1 MKKILLII
9 LMFTQYKN
17 LFAAQAVVISFR
29 APMQSEAKND
39 ASTYQVLKKGEV
51 IFVAD
56 KDLKTPSFPGFYE
69 TIDRSGR
76 TAYVKAEYLKIIYK
90 DEREYNEPISYINPK
105 TKHDSTDYRIEEP
118 IPHTYPF
125 ESREFTRM
133 NISFA
138 LGSNP
143 KSPYQYEGNINSQN
157 FSYDIGLK
165 LNYQKKLDFDQV
177 DRLYFGVFS
186 SVSSVTNKITFTNG
200 DQARENRAV
209 IRLGP
214 ILSFDFYKTNSHL
227 LNLGT
232 GFTWNLHRSSLL
244 VDAENVGEEDR
255 LFTGFSISPF
265 VQSMFAFRDVYPN
278 LDFTLGSELSFYL
291 PHKQSASGLPEF
303 SQYWNSENPSEF
315 KQNLTMQA
323 QFFMGLNFKY

>member
-1 MKKILLII
+1 MKII
-9 LMFTQYKN
+9 LAVLFFTFNFTETY
-17 LFAAQAVVISFR
+17 AAKAVVISFR

-39 ASTYQVLKKGEV
+39 ASTFQVLKKGDV

-56 KDLKTPSFPGFYE
+56 KDLKEPSFPGFYE

-76 TAYVKAEYLKIIYK
+76 TAYVKSEYLKIIYK
-90 DEREYNEPISYINPK
+90 DEREYAEPISYINPK

-133 NISFA
+133 NVSFA

-143 KSPYQYEGNINSQN
+143 KNPYQYEGNVSAQD
-157 FSYDIGLK
+157 FSYDIGLR

-177 DRLYFGVFS
+177 DRLYFGIFTS
-186 SVSSVTNKITFTNG
+186 ISSVTNEITFTNG
-200 DQARENRAV
+200 DSAKENRAI

-214 ILSFDFYKTNSHL
+214 ILSFDFYKTDSHL

-244 VDAENVGEEDR
+244 VDAQNVGEEDR
-255 LFTGFSISPF
+255 LFTGFSLSPF
-265 VQSMFAFRDVYPN
+265 VQSMFAFRNIYPN

-303 SQYWNSENPSEF
+303 SQYWNSERPSDF
-315 KQNLTMQA
+315 NQNLSIQA